1 MKYELYQRKNKW
13 FIRANGDDKNT
24 QASRIFNYMMTGDS
38 ITRPTSVRIG
48 GGIKLPSRISE
59 INEALARL
67 DESFNVSHLRVD
79 TKHGGFY
86 FQYFLTSEQRDQ
98 INDALLGVTA

>member
-1 MKYELYQRKNKW
+1 MNKW
-13 FIRANGDDKNT
+13 FIRIGDGDKT
-24 QASRIFNYMMTGDS
+24 QASRIFNHLMTGDS
-38 ITRPTSVRIG
+38 INRFKSVDIG

-67 DESFNVSHLRVD
+67 DESFNVSHIRID

-86 FQYFLTSEQRDQ
+86 FQYFLTGEQHLQ
-98 INDALLGVTA
+98 IEDALLGVTA